1 MTSENAPQLDSQFH
15 DDLLEDSAAENL
27 NQAIDN
33 ERMKLRDAIVSLSKI
48 ATLTIADTYSTEDMG
63 VVFLPGYQEQ
73 IIAERIRLNESLGDI
88 SRLWGELNNSINE
101 VQRGVGSLQYM
112 IDPENN

>member
-1 MTSENAPQLDSQFH
+1 MTSENTPQTDHRFH
-15 DDLLEDSAAENL
+15 NDLLEDSAAETL

-33 ERMKLRDAIVSLSKI
+33 ERIKLRDAIVTLSKI

-63 VVFLPGYQEQ
+63 VEFLPGYREQ
-73 IIAERIRLNESLGDI
+73 IMEERIRLNETLGDV
-88 SRLWGELNNSINE
+88 SRLFGELNNAVNE
-101 VQRGVGSLQYM
+101 LQRGVGSLQYL